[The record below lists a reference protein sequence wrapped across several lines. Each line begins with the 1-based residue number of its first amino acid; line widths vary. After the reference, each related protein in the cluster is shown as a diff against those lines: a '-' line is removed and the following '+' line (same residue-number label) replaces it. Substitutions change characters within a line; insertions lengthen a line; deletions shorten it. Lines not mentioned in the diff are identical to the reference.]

1 MDAIDGV
8 ADCPPMSVDVDDGFD
23 AVEPPDP
30 GGSCW
35 RARSGIDVYA
45 ELQVSRVL
53 SPVSVRG
60 NGRGFGPPLFGAV
73 AL

>member
-1 MDAIDGV
+1 MDAIEGV
-8 ADCPPMSVDVDDGFD
+8 EVCPAISVDEDDGLD
-23 AVEPPDP
+23 DVEPPDP